1 MKKRAGQIRP
11 GRQAFSMMQKAL
23 FLLLAGCLALAALDA
38 HRGRTDKN
46 GCHVDKKTG
55 IRHCH

>member
-1 MKKRAGQIRP
+1 VKKRLANSALTR
-11 GRQAFSMMQKAL
+11 RVLCMMQKAI
-23 FLLLAGCLALAALDA
+23 FLLLAGCLALATLDA